1 MSKLIIDNQSDL
13 PDDKALLYVQT
24 VIREGRISDSGKCY
38 CYATRFI
45 DGIEVYAVRNKS
57 SDRFIVRGKA

>member
-1 MSKLIIDNQSDL
+1 MSKLIIDNQSNL
-13 PDDKALLYVQT
+13 SDDKALQYALT
-24 VIREGRISDSGKCY
+24 VIREGRISDNGRCY

-45 DGIEVYAVRNKS
+45 DGVEVYAVRNKA

>member
-1 MSKLIIDNQSDL
+1 MSRIIIDNQSCL
-13 PDDKALLYVQT
+13 PDDKAMQYALT
-24 VIREGRISDSGKCY
+24 VIREGRISDNGRCY

-45 DGIEVYAVRNKS
+45 DGIEVYATRNKA